1 MSAIEK
7 IIEQMKTKADEE
19 LAVLEADEK
28 QRIDS
33 EYEANAAQMAES
45 FEKQRTKQ
53 LSMIQSKYRQL
64 SNRQKIESR
73 QQTLNQ
79 KQQLLNRLFEEA
91 KQAMEEWDQAEM
103 QAFARA
109 VLPQIPLKQA
119 GNFLPGE
126 KSQTYYTEDF
136 IKSIE
141 LPYSLNYATN
151 TVPKQAGFIVD
162 CDGVQ
167 YNFLF
172 SNLVTDVQAE
182 LSYELA
188 QDFINY

>member
-7 IIEQMKTKADEE
+7 IVEQMKTKAETE
-19 LAVLEADEK
+19 LAALETAEK
-28 QRIDS
+28 QRIDE
-33 EYEANAAQMAES
+33 EYAVNAAQLAEA
-45 FEKQRTKQ
+45 FDKQKSKQ
-53 LSMIQSKYRQL
+53 LAMIQSKYRQL

-103 QAFARA
+103 QEFAQA
-109 VLPQIPLKQA
+109 VLPHIPLKQPA
-119 GNFLPGE
+119 SFLPGE
-126 KSQTYYTEDF
+126 KSQEYYTEAF
-136 IKSIE
+136 INSIE
-141 LPYSLNYATN
+141 LPYSLNYANETIPN
-151 TVPKQAGFIVD
+151 QAGFIVD

-172 SNLVTDVQAE
+172 SSLVTDVQAE

-188 QDFINY
+188 QNFSK